1 MGSENSEVLRILKIP
16 PDKRSNEELVRLHD
30 FLGGVEGLQRLRP
43 RSQREVALQEAARLA
58 RLMRVRGES
67 LLFRRGD
74 PASAWFILL
83 SGCVLID
90 HSMFLPRNW

>member
-1 MGSENSEVLRILKIP
+1 MNLYRQANLTVEA
-16 PDKRSNEELVRLHD
+16 ELVRLHD